1 MRRRGFIST
10 AMRVAREL
18 ERQAAARQRAIIRQQ
33 RAVQQAE
40 TLQQRQRAALGAEG
54 KRLYAEQRNAE
65 AIRQSEEVADQIKV
79 LRSILSASLSRTPR
93 VDLKAL
99 RRSYNFRPFDDSPWR
114 SDARA
119 PRLEQFLPAP
129 LGFGAA
135 LLPGAKRRH
144 AERVATGRKEHSDA
158 TAAYAAR
165 EKQLKEDL
173 ARAQNAYV
181 AEWEKIRQD
190 TDDFNIALDQTIDG
204 LQTGVSHSVT
214 EYFSLVLEYL
224 QIQEGFPRK
233 FDVGFLS
240 DSKHLVV
247 DLYLPTIELVPE
259 ASSFKYNRQSDKILP
274 VAHPERRRKGLYADL
289 VAQLALHAISD
300 IFRAGYKDLVD
311 TVTLNGR
318 LETVDSATG
327 NEVNI
332 YLVSVRA
339 TRDVFTHLNLRQVD
353 PAACLRTLKA
363 SVSRKPDE
371 LVPVRPILEL
381 NMTDPRFIDSAD
393 VLSTLDQRPNLMELN
408 PSEFEALITNLF
420 ATMGLDTRL
429 TQPSRD
435 GGVDCV
441 AYDPRPIFGGKVVIQ
456 AKRYKNTVGVSA
468 VRDLF
473 GTVQN
478 EGASKGILVT
488 TSGYG
493 KAAFDFAAGK
503 PLELLDG
510 SNLLYLLS
518 QHAGIEAKIV
528 APENWVDSPLHGS
541 SREARW
547 S

>member
-18 ERQAAARQRAIIRQQ
+18 ERQAAARQRAVIRQQ

-40 TLQQRQRAALGAEG
+40 APQQRQRAALGAEG

-79 LRSILSASLSRTPR
+79 LRSILSASLSRNPR

-144 AERVATGRKEHSDA
+144 AERVAIARKEHSDA

-181 AEWEKIRQD
+181 AEWERIRQD
-190 TDDFNIALDQTIDG
+190 TDDFNAALDQTIDG

-214 EYFSLVLEYL
+214 EYFALVLECS
-224 QIQEGFPRK
+224 QVPEGFPRK

-240 DSKHLVV
+240 
-247 DLYLPTIELVPE
+247 E
-259 ASSFKYNRQSDKILP
+259 
-274 VAHPERRRKGLYADL
+274 
-289 VAQLALHAISD
+289 
-300 IFRAGYKDLVD
+300 FRAGYEDLVD
-311 TVTLNGR
+311 CVTLNGR
-318 LETVDSATG
+318 LETVDPATG

-339 TRDVFTHLNLRQVD
+339 TRDVFTHLNLLQID

-371 LVPVRPILEL
+371 LIPVRPILEL

-541 SREARW
+541 
-547 S
+547 

>member
-144 AERVATGRKEHSDA
+144 AERVATARKEHSDA

-224 QIQEGFPRK
+224 QIPEGFPKK

>member
-1 MRRRGFIST
+1 
-10 AMRVAREL
+10 MRVAREL
-18 ERQAAARQRAIIRQQ
+18 ERQAAARQRAVIRQQ
-33 RAVQQAE
+33 RAIQQADA
-40 TLQQRQRAALGAEG
+40 LLQRQRAALGAEG

-65 AIRQSEEVADQIKV
+65 AIRQSEEVADQIKA
-79 LRSILSASLSRTPR
+79 LRSILSASLSRNPR

-99 RRSYNFRPFDDSPWR
+99 RRSYNFPPFDDSPWR

-144 AERVATGRKEHSDA
+144 TERVATARKEHSDA
-158 TAAYAAR
+158 TTAYGAR

-190 TDDFNIALDQTIDG
+190 TDDFNVALDQTIDG

-214 EYFSLVLEYL
+214 EYFSLVLEYS
-224 QIQEGFPRK
+224 QIPEGFPRK

-247 DLYLPTIELVPE
+247 DLYLPTIDLVPE

-300 IFRAGYKDLVD
+300 IFRAGYEDLVD
-311 TVTLNGR
+311 CVTLNGR
-318 LETVDSATG
+318 LETIDPATG

-371 LVPVRPILEL
+371 LIPVRPILEL

-541 SREARW
+541 
-547 S
+547 